1 AVDQIALSDSFPVT
15 APSYQLDSLLA
26 LADQQNPSLRSLR
39 ARRAAAGYGVRSAK
53 SEFLPTLS
61 AQAGWSGFTQQF
73 TNESLLIDQSLQ
85 DAQSQAASCQ
95 SNNEVRAAVGLS
107 TTDCFGT
114 AGLNS
119 TGTAHQDPVAAQIR
133 DANSV
138 FP

>member
-73 TNESLLIDQSLQ
+73 TDESFLVGQSLE
-85 DAQSQAASCQ
+85 DAQAQAASCQ
-95 SNNEVRAAVGLS
+95 SSNEVRAAVGLS
-107 TTDCFGT
+107 TSDCFAS
-114 AGLNS
+114 AGLNAQ
-119 TGTAHQDPVAAQIR
+119 GTALQPTVSQRIL
-133 DANSV
+133 DANN
-138 FP
+138 